1 MTPRW
6 IISLVRGAD
15 RALVA
20 IASLG
25 LMAMMLHICLDIGA
39 SLLLNAPIATTSAI
53 VTNYY
58 MIAVAFL
65 PIYPAEVRNGH
76 IGVNL
81 VTATLPVRVQN
92 WLDMLMLSLT
102 AGVYALLAA
111 QSWGQAVK
119 KFAVNDY
126 VVEQTTKILIWP
138 SYFMLP
144 VTFAA
149 VALLMLAKVALRL
162 SYGMGPGEE
171 FLPGR
176 KGHDHV

>member
-1 MTPRW
+1 M
-6 IISLVRGAD
+6 RGAD

-53 VTNYY
+53 VTSYY

-65 PIYPAEVRNGH
+65 PIYTAEVRNGH

-102 AGVYALLAA
+102 AG
-111 QSWGQAVK
+111 S
-119 KFAVNDY
+119 
-126 VVEQTTKILIWP
+126 
-138 SYFMLP
+138 M
-144 VTFAA
+144 
-149 VALLMLAKVALRL
+149 R
-162 SYGMGPGEE
+162 
-171 FLPGR
+171 FLPRSPGAR
-176 KGHDHV
+176 RSRNSRSTTTSSSRPPRF